1 MLTCFKFLVPLII
14 QGGGQRDGGQSFMG
28 VVLICLDVSFA
39 VGSLILLLTMLFLVH
54 APISQRFLF
63 YFACNNVGGRYFL
76 RQDYTIEC
84 FKNAHWEFS
93 IVVISFSIQIL
104 SSSIVQNF
112 IPARK
117 STSRKGDNG
126 IVIVVGGSYIY
137 HGAPVLS
144 SLAALRCGTDLVYT
158 SVPKINVTPTR
169 AISPNLIVIPLVDQK
184 LTLGAV
190 KKLVGALPRNLHS
203 ATIGMGLAIQEKN
216 SLLYLVK
223 SLLDRDVRLSLDASA
238 LIPEVLPLL
247 ANKNV
252 VVTPHSGEFKRLFG
266 DVPPDSQNERI
277 PLVEQHALDNGITIL
292 LKGPTDIISNGKT
305 TYLCEKNTPA
315 MTVGGTGDVLS
326 GLVAGLLSKNR
337 NSLESAAAASFIC
350 GLAGKHVQDK
360 LGLHMTSMDLIDAIP
375 NVMKP
380 FDKII

>member
-1 MLTCFKFLVPLII
+1 MELQT
-14 QGGGQRDGGQSFMG
+14 
-28 VVLICLDVSFA
+28 
-39 VGSLILLLTMLFLVH
+39 
-54 APISQRFLF
+54 
-63 YFACNNVGGRYFL
+63 
-76 RQDYTIEC
+76 
-84 FKNAHWEFS
+84 
-93 IVVISFSIQIL
+93 L

-112 IPARK
+112 IPTRK

-126 IVIVVGGSYIY
+126 IVLVVGGSYIY

-158 SVPKINVTPTR
+158 CVPKINVTPTR

-216 SLLYLVK
+216 SLLHLVK

-238 LIPEVLPLL
+238 LIPEILPIL
-247 ANKNV
+247 AHKNV
-252 VVTPHSGEFKRLFG
+252 VVTPHAGEFKRLFG
-266 DVPPDSQNERI
+266 DVPSDSNLERI
-277 PLVEQHALDNGITIL
+277 KLVEENALKHGITIL
-292 LKGPTDIISNGKT
+292 LKGPTDIISDGKI

-326 GLVAGLLSKNR
+326 GLVAGLLSTNR
-337 NSLESAAAASFIC
+337 NTLESAAAASYIC
-350 GLAGKHVQDK
+350 GLAGKEVQEK
-360 LGLHMTSMDLIDAIP
+360 LGLHITSMDLIDSIP
-375 NVMKP
+375 SVMKP
-380 FDKII
+380 FDKIV

>member
-1 MLTCFKFLVPLII
+1 MEPQL
-14 QGGGQRDGGQSFMG
+14 
-28 VVLICLDVSFA
+28 
-39 VGSLILLLTMLFLVH
+39 
-54 APISQRFLF
+54 
-63 YFACNNVGGRYFL
+63 
-76 RQDYTIEC
+76 
-84 FKNAHWEFS
+84 
-93 IVVISFSIQIL
+93 L
-104 SSSIVQNF
+104 SSSIVENF
-112 IPARK
+112 ILARK
-117 STSRKGDNG
+117 SASRKGNNG
-126 IVIVVGGSYIY
+126 IVLVIGGSYIY
-137 HGAPVLS
+137 HGAPILS

-216 SLLYLVK
+216 SLLHLVE
-223 SLLDRDVRLSLDASA
+223 SLLNRDVRLSLDASA

-252 VVTPHSGEFKRLFG
+252 VVTPHTGEFRRLFG
-266 DVPPDSQNERI
+266 DIPSDSKNERI
-277 PLVEQHALDNGITIL
+277 QLVEKHALDNGITIL
-292 LKGPTDIISNGKT
+292 LKGPTDIISNGNT
-305 TYLCEKNTPA
+305 TYLCQKNTPA

-326 GLVAGLLSKNR
+326 GLVAGLLSNNR
-337 NSLESAAAASFIC
+337 NSLESAAAAAFIC
-350 GLAGKHVQDK
+350 GLTGKQVQDK

-375 NVMKP
+375 SIMKP

>member
-1 MLTCFKFLVPLII
+1 MLEPQL
-14 QGGGQRDGGQSFMG
+14 
-28 VVLICLDVSFA
+28 
-39 VGSLILLLTMLFLVH
+39 
-54 APISQRFLF
+54 
-63 YFACNNVGGRYFL
+63 
-76 RQDYTIEC
+76 
-84 FKNAHWEFS
+84 
-93 IVVISFSIQIL
+93 L
-104 SSSIVQNF
+104 SSSIVENF

-117 STSRKGDNG
+117 SASRKGNNG
-126 IVIVVGGSYIY
+126 IVLVIGGSYIY
-137 HGAPVLS
+137 HGAPILS

-216 SLLYLVK
+216 SLLHLVE
-223 SLLDRDVRLSLDASA
+223 SLLNRDVRLSLDASA

-252 VVTPHSGEFKRLFG
+252 VITPHAGEFKRLFG
-266 DVPPDSQNERI
+266 YVPSDSKNERI
-277 PLVEQHALDNGITIL
+277 QLVEKHALDNGITIL
-292 LKGPTDIISNGKT
+292 LKGPTDIISNGNT
-305 TYLCEKNTPA
+305 TYLCQKNTPA

-326 GLVAGLLSKNR
+326 GLVAGLLSNNR
-337 NSLESAAAASFIC
+337 NSLESAAAAAFIC
-350 GLAGKHVQDK
+350 GLTGKQVQEK

-375 NVMKP
+375 SIMKP

>member
-1 MLTCFKFLVPLII
+1 MEP
-14 QGGGQRDGGQSFMG
+14 
-28 VVLICLDVSFA
+28 
-39 VGSLILLLTMLFLVH
+39 
-54 APISQRFLF
+54 
-63 YFACNNVGGRYFL
+63 
-76 RQDYTIEC
+76 
-84 FKNAHWEFS
+84 
-93 IVVISFSIQIL
+93 QIL
-104 SSSIVQNF
+104 SSSIIQNF

-117 STSRKGDNG
+117 SASRKGDNG
-126 IVIVVGGSYIY
+126 IVLVIGGSYIY
-137 HGAPVLS
+137 HGAPILS

-158 SVPKINVTPTR
+158 SVPKINVSATR
-169 AISPNLIVIPLVDQK
+169 STSPNLIVIPLVDQK

-216 SLLYLVK
+216 SLLHLVE
-223 SLLDRDVRLSLDASA
+223 SLLNRDVRLSLDASA

-252 VVTPHSGEFKRLFG
+252 VVTPHAGEFKRLFG
-266 DVPPDSQNERI
+266 YVPSDSKNERI
-277 PLVEQHALDNGITIL
+277 QLVEKHALDNGVTIL
-292 LKGPTDIISNGKT
+292 LKGPTDIISNGNT

-326 GLVAGLLSKNR
+326 GLVAGLLSNNR
-337 NSLESAAAASFIC
+337 NSLESAAAAAFIC
-350 GLAGKHVQDK
+350 GLTGKQVQEK

-375 NVMKP
+375 SIMKP